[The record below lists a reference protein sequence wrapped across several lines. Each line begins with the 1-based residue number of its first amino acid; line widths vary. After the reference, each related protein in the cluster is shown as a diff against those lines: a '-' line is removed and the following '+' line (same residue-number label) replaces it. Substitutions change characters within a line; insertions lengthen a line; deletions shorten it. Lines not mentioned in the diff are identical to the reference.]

1 MRVLIYKRTH
11 KHDPDE
17 RGIFGIQDCMGQIR
31 NWKYDAVIGIGG
43 KSAWKGHTDIKYK
56 INWIG
61 LEPKV
66 IRSKKRRG
74 NLVAF
79 AHFELYEEKGLDIKK
94 HFPYLFN
101 YMYVDGNRKRF
112 DMSSSLP
119 ENVLEEVKCIL
130 DSITDSPPSNA
141 YDIDGD
147 DDLDTMISNNQSK
160 CGGCFKGEDIEITIQ
175 KCVKKSSTCRK

>member
-31 NWKYDAVIGIGG
+31 NWNYDAVIGIGG

-66 IRSKKRRG
+66 VGSTKRG

-79 AHFELYEEKGLDIKK
+79 AHFGLYEENGMDNKGTFSIFIRL
-94 HFPYLFN
+94 
-101 YMYVDGNRKRF
+101 YVCRWEQKAIRHVFISARK
-112 DMSSSLP
+112 
-119 ENVLEEVKCIL
+119 C
-130 DSITDSPPSNA
+130 A
-141 YDIDGD
+141 
-147 DDLDTMISNNQSK
+147 
-160 CGGCFKGEDIEITIQ
+160 
-175 KCVKKSSTCRK
+175 

>member
-11 KHDPDE
+11 KYDPDE

-31 NWKYDAVIGIGG
+31 NWNYEAVIGIGG

-61 LEPKV
+61 LGPKV
-66 IRSKKRRG
+66 IGSTKRG

-79 AHFELYEEKGLDIKK
+79 AHFDLYEENGINIKD
-94 HFPYLFN
+94 HFPYLFD
-101 YMYVDGNRKRF
+101 YMYVVGNRKRF

-119 ENVLEEVKCIL
+119 KNVLEEVKRIL
-130 DSITDSPPSNA
+130 ASITDSSPSDA
-141 YDIDGD
+141 YDIEI
-147 DDLDTMISNNQSK
+147 DDLVAMMSDKQSK
-160 CGGCFKGEDIEITIQ
+160 CDGCLKGEDIEIKIHECIN
-175 KCVKKSSTCRK
+175 KNITCRK

>member
-31 NWKYDAVIGIGG
+31 NWNYDAVIGIGG

-61 LEPKV
+61 LKPKV
-66 IRSKKRRG
+66 IGSTKRG
-74 NLVAF
+74 NLAAF
-79 AHFELYEEKGLDIKK
+79 AHFELYEENGMDIKEY
-94 HFPYLFN
+94 FPSLFD

-112 DMSSSLP
+112 DMSSYLP
-119 ENVLEEVKCIL
+119 ENVLKEVKCIL
-130 DSITDSPPSNA
+130 DSIIDSPPSDA

-147 DDLDTMISNNQSK
+147 DDLGAMMNDNQSK
-160 CGGCFKGEDIEITIQ
+160 CGGCFKGEEIGITIQ
-175 KCVKKSSTCRK
+175 ECTKNTTCKK